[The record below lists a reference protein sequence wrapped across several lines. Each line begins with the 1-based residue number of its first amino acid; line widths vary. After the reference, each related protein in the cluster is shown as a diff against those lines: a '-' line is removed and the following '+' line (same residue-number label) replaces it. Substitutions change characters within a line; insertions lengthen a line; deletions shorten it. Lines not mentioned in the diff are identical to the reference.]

1 MNATR
6 TAAQFANLANRAY
19 DIFSAVSTFVDLL
32 TFDPSDLLDITKALK
47 KFEGFDILDNASGLV
62 RLPSALIKTP
72 RGQIAL
78 PDMKIRGKLGQLFKF
93 VTHTNKGQEL
103 IGEVGASLVAG
114 LLGFETTAIIPARRG
129 IDAVLYNATL
139 DKWLILEAKGGTS
152 KLGRTRGHG
161 KQFSHPWITHR
172 LQKIIRENRT
182 RGGDHATAADNLAK
196 AYSHNHQILAM
207 VVSLDL
213 RKKDRLKIGM
223 QPYSRTN
230 APPLGGFDAW
240 TGF

>member
-1 MNATR
+1 MQTHG
-6 TAAQFANLANRAY
+6 AQFANLANRAY

-114 LLGFETTAIIPARRG
+114 LLGFETTAIVPARHG
-129 IDAVLYNATL
+129 IDAVLYNETI

-152 KLGRTRGHG
+152 KLGRTLGHG
-161 KQFSHPWITHR
+161 KQFSHRWITDR
-172 LQKIIRENRT
+172 LDKMINKNMKK
-182 RGGDHATAADNLAK
+182 GGDHAKAATNLRK
-196 AYSHNHQILAM
+196 AFRYKQMLTM
-207 VVSLDL
+207 VVSLDI
-213 RKKDRLKIGM
+213 RSKDRLKIGL
-223 QPYSRTN
+223 QPYSLHNRI
-230 APPLGGFDAW
+230 GFKDW